1 MIYANGSNAVIE
13 ILDGTFKNFTPKWTL
28 NLKDN
33 SGATIAVKG
42 GSYDRFDPSAGD
54 TEPAPNNPKNY
65 LAEGYVSVANGDK
78 FDVKPLA
85 DVAVAKIGDKYY
97 RTLADAV
104 AAAKEGD
111 TIKLL
116 TDVTIDT
123 WNQVWNTKNL
133 TIDGNNK
140 TITVGKVES
149 NGNGNYLFYG
159 AENLNVSDLTINFE
173 TNGNGFSMVSGKLEN
188 VTVNGGT
195 YAVATGIA
203 PSGQHVEIKNCT
215 FTGQKGMAI
224 YTQEN
229 GKAEGT
235 VIEGCTFEFVRAV
248 ILRNNEKFI
257 NNTVSAIM
265 GVTIDDSATAT
276 VTGNTF
282 TKTSRLKLYDTDSTI
297 SENKLLGNVVLDK
310 TVPETNSKLSLN
322 KNYWGENR
330 TPADVLGENA
340 IKVDGGN
347 TNYYEADTMNPEDL
361 NTYVPTYTGPSG
373 YAVKTEVGA
382 HGKLTVSSSY
392 ATKGTTVTVTVTPD
406 KGYVLSDLTVTDK
419 NGNALTLTD
428 KGNGKY
434 TFVMP
439 DGAVTVKAAFGPESL
454 PFTDVSVDA
463 YYANAVKWAV
473 DKGVTSG
480 LTATTF
486 GPNESCTRGQ
496 MVTFLWRAAGSPV
509 VNYAMKFT
517 DVPADAYYA
526 EAVRWAVSKGITAGL
541 TETTFGPEQTVTRGQ
556 VVAFLYRQAG
566 SPAVGSKN
574 PFTDVASDA
583 YYADAVKWAVA
594 QKITAGTTD
603 TTFSP
608 DADCTRGQIVTFLY
622 NDMAK

>member
-1 MIYANGSNAVIE
+1 
-13 ILDGTFKNFTPKWTL
+13 
-28 NLKDN
+28 
-33 SGATIAVKG
+33 
-42 GSYDRFDPSAGD
+42 
-54 TEPAPNNPKNY
+54 
-65 LAEGYVSVANGDK
+65 
-78 FDVKPLA
+78 
-85 DVAVAKIGDKYY
+85 
-97 RTLADAV
+97 
-104 AAAKEGD
+104 
-111 TIKLL
+111 
-116 TDVTIDT
+116 
-123 WNQVWNTKNL
+123 
-133 TIDGNNK
+133 
-140 TITVGKVES
+140 
-149 NGNGNYLFYG
+149 
-159 AENLNVSDLTINFE
+159 
-173 TNGNGFSMVSGKLEN
+173 
-188 VTVNGGT
+188 
-195 YAVATGIA
+195 
-203 PSGQHVEIKNCT
+203 
-215 FTGQKGMAI
+215 MAI

-235 VIEGCTFEFVRAV
+235 VIEGCTFESVRAV

-347 TNYYEADTMNPEDL
+347 TNYYEADTMKPEDL

-583 YYADAVKWAVA
+583 YFADAVKWAVA

>member
-1 MIYANGSNAVIE
+1 M
-13 ILDGTFKNFTPKWTL
+13 
-28 NLKDN
+28 
-33 SGATIAVKG
+33 
-42 GSYDRFDPSAGD
+42 
-54 TEPAPNNPKNY
+54 
-65 LAEGYVSVANGDK
+65 
-78 FDVKPLA
+78 
-85 DVAVAKIGDKYY
+85 
-97 RTLADAV
+97 
-104 AAAKEGD
+104 
-111 TIKLL
+111 
-116 TDVTIDT
+116 
-123 WNQVWNTKNL
+123 
-133 TIDGNNK
+133 
-140 TITVGKVES
+140 
-149 NGNGNYLFYG
+149 
-159 AENLNVSDLTINFE
+159 
-173 TNGNGFSMVSGKLEN
+173 
-188 VTVNGGT
+188 
-195 YAVATGIA
+195 
-203 PSGQHVEIKNCT
+203 
-215 FTGQKGMAI
+215 
-224 YTQEN
+224 
-229 GKAEGT
+229 
-235 VIEGCTFEFVRAV
+235 
-248 ILRNNEKFI
+248 
-257 NNTVSAIM
+257 
-265 GVTIDDSATAT
+265 
-276 VTGNTF
+276 
-282 TKTSRLKLYDTDSTI
+282 
-297 SENKLLGNVVLDK
+297 
-310 TVPETNSKLSLN
+310 
-322 KNYWGENR
+322 
-330 TPADVLGENA
+330 
-340 IKVDGGN
+340 
-347 TNYYEADTMNPEDL
+347 
-361 NTYVPTYTGPSG
+361 
-373 YAVKTEVGA
+373 
-382 HGKLTVSSSY
+382 VSSSY

-406 KGYVLSDLTVTDK
+406 KGYVLSDLAVTDK

-583 YYADAVKWAVA
+583 YFADAVKWAVA